1 MKKVKLGRDLEIS
14 RVVHGHW
21 RLDTWKLSDRELL
34 DFIKRSMEIGV
45 TTFDHADIYR
55 SYTCEELFGRALALD
70 PSLRGEMEI
79 ITKCGITFKSEMRPG
94 NDGHYYDT
102 SRGHIISS
110 VERSLKNFGTDHID
124 LLLIH
129 RPDFLMNPEEVASA
143 FSHLKRE
150 GKVKNFGV
158 SNFLPHH
165 FDMLQSYVDEK
176 LVTNQVELSP
186 WNVENFENGTVDSA
200 LKNRIKPMAWSPLGG
215 GKIFKSQSLKAI
227 RLREA
232 LEEVRAEI
240 DADGIDQVIYA
251 WLLTHPAGIIP
262 VVGTGNFSR
271 LKGALKAH
279 DLLLNRR
286 QWFKILDATRGREVD

>member
-110 VERSLKNFGTDHID
+110 VESSLKNFGTDHID

-129 RPDFLMNPEEVASA
+129 RPDFLMDPEEVASA

>member
-1 MKKVKLGRDLEIS
+1 MERVKLGIDFEIS
-14 RVVHGHW
+14 RVVHGYW
-21 RLDTWKLSDRELL
+21 RLNDWKLTDSQCL
-34 DFIKRSMEIGV
+34 DLIKRSMEVGV
-45 TTFDHADIYR
+45 TTFDHADIYGN
-55 SYTCEELFGRALALD
+55 YTCEELFGKALALD
-70 PSLRGEMEI
+70 PSLRDEMEI
-79 ITKCGITFKSEMRPG
+79 ITKCGITFKSENRPE
-94 NDGHYYDT
+94 NDGHYYNT
-102 SRGHIISS
+102 SREHIISS
-110 VERSLKNFGTDHID
+110 AERSLKNFGTDYID

-143 FSHLKRE
+143 FSQLKRE

-158 SNFLPHH
+158 SNFLPHQ

-186 WNVENFENGTVDSA
+186 WNVENFENGVMDSA

-215 GKIFKSQSLKAI
+215 GEIFRSQSLKAI

-240 DADGIDQVIYA
+240 GADGIDQVIYA

-262 VVGTGNFSR
+262 VVGTGNFNR
-271 LKGALKAH
+271 IKGAVKALDYH
-279 DLLLNRR
+279 LNRR
-286 QWFKILDATRGREVD
+286 QWFKILDASRGREVD

>member
-14 RVVHGHW
+14 KVVHGHW

-110 VERSLKNFGTDHID
+110 VESSLKNFGTDHID

-129 RPDFLMNPEEVASA
+129 RPDFLMDPEEVASA